1 MEDAWRFCKIAWR
14 IFDDAGSVANGS
26 IDRDVV
32 KHLKELER
40 DNGRLKRLVADQAL
54 DIQIEKEVTNGEF

>member
-1 MEDAWRFCKIAWR
+1 
-14 IFDDAGSVANGS
+14 VADGS

-32 KHLKELER
+32 KDLKELER

-54 DIQIEKEVTNGEF
+54 DIQIEKEVPNGEF